1 MATNR
6 LYRKFRKR
14 KTFSRGVI
22 MALIKA
28 IPNKEDRKGNAEQLE
43 RLTNS
48 ELQKLFVNDKAGG
61 KEQVREKKSHKNHL
75 KNLRNLHEESRGKH
89 GNIRHD
95 K

>member
-1 MATNR
+1 MI
-6 LYRKFRKR
+6 
-14 KTFSRGVI
+14 I
-22 MALIKA
+22 MALIR
-28 IPNKEDRKGNAEQLE
+28 NKEDSKDNAEQLE

-75 KNLRNLHEESRGKH
+75 KNLHNLHEESRGKH